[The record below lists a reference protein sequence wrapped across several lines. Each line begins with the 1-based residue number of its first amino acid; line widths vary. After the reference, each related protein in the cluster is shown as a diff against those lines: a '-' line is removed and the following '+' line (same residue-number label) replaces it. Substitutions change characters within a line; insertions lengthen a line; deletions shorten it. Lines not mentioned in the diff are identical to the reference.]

1 MEELEQELE
10 TLRQENTLLQGL
22 MTGGY
27 AYFLHHFMVGH
38 QSQMGLTADA
48 CEKIVIDAL
57 KRVLS
62 TQNRFDCEYL
72 SEIEAILNQMT
83 TVVPIEPYLQQI
95 PSTDDLHP
103 PTGEDSSP
111 QDSP

>member
-10 TLRQENTLLQGL
+10 ALRQENTLLQGL

-48 CEKIVIDAL
+48 CEKIVVDAIQ
-57 KRVLS
+57 RVLS
-62 TQNRFDCEYL
+62 TQNRFKCEYL
-72 SEIEAILNQMT
+72 GEIAAILDKMS
-83 TVVPIEPYLQQI
+83 TVVPLDPYLQKA
-95 PSTDDLHP
+95 PNNRP
-103 PTGEDSSP
+103 
-111 QDSP
+111 